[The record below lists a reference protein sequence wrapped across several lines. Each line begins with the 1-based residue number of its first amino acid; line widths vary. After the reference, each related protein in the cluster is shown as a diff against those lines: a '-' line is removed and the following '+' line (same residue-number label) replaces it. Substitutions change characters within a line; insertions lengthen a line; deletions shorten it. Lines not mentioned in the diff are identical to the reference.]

1 MLNEMERLRPED
13 RMGLEFMDNSRRGGI
28 GVPELWV
35 EISGLSCK
43 DGSPSFSLSLFFFK
57 WHGMWDLR
65 LYPCSGNYVSLHWKH
80 RVFITGSP
88 GKS

>member
-35 EISGLSCK
+35 EISGLSLVK
-43 DGSPSFSLSLFFFK
+43 MEASLSLFF
-57 WHGMWDLR
+57 
-65 LYPCSGNYVSLHWKH
+65 C
-80 RVFITGSP
+80 
-88 GKS
+88 